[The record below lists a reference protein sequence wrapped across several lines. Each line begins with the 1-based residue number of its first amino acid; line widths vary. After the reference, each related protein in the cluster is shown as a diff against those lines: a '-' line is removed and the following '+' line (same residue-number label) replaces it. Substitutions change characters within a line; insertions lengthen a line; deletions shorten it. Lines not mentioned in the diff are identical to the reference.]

1 MNNTKRLFGTDG
13 IRGVANVEPMTADTT
28 LRLGRAI
35 AHIFK
40 KEPRRHRIL
49 IGKDTRLSG
58 YIFEYALTAGIC
70 SMGVDVLLAGP
81 IPTPA
86 IAFLTSSMRADAGV
100 VISASHNPYQDNGIK
115 LFSSDGFKLPD
126 ELEFEIEGFVLDEDG
141 KPELRPSAEEVGKA
155 YRIDDAVGRYVVFV
169 KNAFPGELS
178 LDGVRIV
185 VDCANGA
192 TYRAAPEAF
201 YELGASVVSI
211 GVSPDG
217 VNINRG
223 CGSLHPEGLAEEVL
237 KQKAHIGIAFDGD
250 GDRCILVDEQGNMV
264 DGDHILAICA
274 TTMLKEGTLK
284 NNTVVAT
291 IMSNTG
297 LDEAVEQAGGRVVR
311 TQVGD
316 RYVVEEMLRGGYNL
330 GGEQSGHIVFFDHT
344 TTGDGIIT
352 AMQVLSTMIK
362 EGRSLS
368 ELAAIMKDYPQ
379 VLLNVRVREK
389 RPLDRLPLV
398 IETLEDVK
406 KSLGRRGRVFVRYS
420 GTEPVARVTVEGED
434 EDVIKGLAQRLADV
448 IKKELG

>member
-1 MNNTKRLFGTDG
+1 M
-13 IRGVANVEPMTADTT
+13 
-28 LRLGRAI
+28 
-35 AHIFK
+35 
-40 KEPRRHRIL
+40 
-49 IGKDTRLSG
+49 
-58 YIFEYALTAGIC
+58 C
-70 SMGVDVLLAGP
+70 
-81 IPTPA
+81 
-86 IAFLTSSMRADAGV
+86 
-100 VISASHNPYQDNGIK
+100 
-115 LFSSDGFKLPD
+115 
-126 ELEFEIEGFVLDEDG
+126 
-141 KPELRPSAEEVGKA
+141 
-155 YRIDDAVGRYVVFV
+155 
-169 KNAFPGELS
+169 
-178 LDGVRIV
+178 
-185 VDCANGA
+185 
-192 TYRAAPEAF
+192 
-201 YELGASVVSI
+201 
-211 GVSPDG
+211 
-217 VNINRG
+217 
-223 CGSLHPEGLAEEVL
+223 
-237 KQKAHIGIAFDGD
+237 AFDGD
-250 GDRCILVDEQGNMV
+250 RDRFTLVDEQGNMV